1 MKKRLITHPHTIR
14 FPDEVYAEIQKVAEA
29 QERSFNSQVIYLI
42 KKSLLNPPPSQNGN
56 DDEEAA

>member
-42 KKSLLNPPPSQNGN
+42 KKSLLDPPPSQNGKEE
-56 DDEEAA
+56 EEAT